1 MHDIYELRRIVE
13 CEAAALAAER
23 RADEHLAQM
32 ESAIEEMRQGL
43 DAASGEQYIDADLR
57 FHLVIADATRNR
69 LILHSMGALREV
81 IRRALIS
88 IFQIPKSAE
97 RSLAQHEAILA
108 AIADGDAQR
117 ARNEMRDHLVRV
129 EADVNH
135 SLAQPTG
142 TTSG

>member
-1 MHDIYELRRIVE
+1 MDR
-13 CEAAALAAER
+13 
-23 RADEHLAQM
+23 
-32 ESAIEEMRQGL
+32 AIEEMRLGL
-43 DAASGEQYIDADLR
+43 YASSGEQYIDADLR
-57 FHLVIADATRNR
+57 FHLVIAGATRNR